1 MPRLTLKSG
10 DYTIEA
16 IQENLFDSVQVTVY
30 DDFLQKVVPP
40 SLYDVNSAYMVGET
54 VASVIT
60 ESAED
65 FSRLFKAIEDLVFV
79 DKKLGV

>member
-1 MPRLTLKSG
+1 MLTLKSG

-65 FSRLFKAIEDLVFV
+65 FRRIFKAIEDLVFV

>member
-1 MPRLTLKSG
+1 MSILTLKAG

-16 IQENLFDSVQVTVY
+16 VQDSPFDSVRVTVY
-30 DDFLQKVVPP
+30 DDFLQAIVPP
-40 SLYDVNSAYMVGET
+40 TLYDVNSAYMTGET

-65 FSRLFKAIEDLVFV
+65 FRRIFKAVEDLMFI

>member
-1 MPRLTLKSG
+1 MPRLTLKAG

-16 IQENLFDSVQVTVY
+16 VQYNAFDSVEVTVY
-30 DDFLQKVVPP
+30 DDFLQAVVSP
-40 SLYDVNSAYMVGET
+40 SLYDVKSAYMTGES
-54 VASVIT
+54 VASVLT

-65 FSRLFKAIEDLVFV
+65 FSRLFKAVEDLVFV

>member
-1 MPRLTLKSG
+1 MSKLTLKAG

-16 IQENLFDSVQVTVY
+16 SQDGPFDSVKVTVY
-30 DDFLQKVVPP
+30 DDFLQTVVSP

-54 VASVIT
+54 VSSVLT

-65 FSRLFKAIEDLVFV
+65 FRRIFKAVEDLVFV
-79 DKKLGV
+79 DRKLGV

>member
-65 FSRLFKAIEDLVFV
+65 FGRLFKAIEDLVFV

>member
-1 MPRLTLKSG
+1 MARLTLKAG

-16 IQENLFDSVQVTVY
+16 VQENEFDSIKVTVY
-30 DDFLQKVVPP
+30 DDYLESVVPP
-40 SLYDVNSAYMVGET
+40 SLYDTKSAYMVGET
-54 VASVIT
+54 VASVLA

-65 FSRLFKAIEDLVFV
+65 FRRIFKAVEDLVFV

>member
-1 MPRLTLKSG
+1 MAILTLKTG

-16 IQENLFDSVQVTVY
+16 IQDSAFESVQVTVY
-30 DDFLQKVVPP
+30 DDHLQTIVSP
-40 SLYDVNSAYMVGET
+40 SLYDVKSAYMVGES

-60 ESAED
+60 ESADE
-65 FSRLFKAIEDLVFV
+65 FRRIFKAIEDLVFV

>member
-1 MPRLTLKSG
+1 MSRLTLKAG

-16 IQENLFDSVQVTVY
+16 VQENLFDSVQITVY
-30 DDFLQKVVPP
+30 DDFLQSVVPP
-40 SLYDVNSAYMVGET
+40 SLYDVKSAYIVGET
-54 VASVIT
+54 VSTVIT

-65 FSRLFKAIEDLVFV
+65 FRRIFKAVEDLIFV

>member
-1 MPRLTLKSG
+1 MPMLTLKSG

-65 FSRLFKAIEDLVFV
+65 FRRIFKAIEDLVFV

>member
-1 MPRLTLKSG
+1 MSILTLKAG

-16 IQENLFDSVQVTVY
+16 IQDGPFDSVRVTVY
-30 DDFLQKVVPP
+30 DDYLQVVVPP

-65 FSRLFKAIEDLVFV
+65 FRRIFKAVEDLILV

>member
-1 MPRLTLKSG
+1 MARLTLKAG

-16 IQENLFDSVQVTVY
+16 IQENAFDSVKVTVY
-30 DDFLQKVVPP
+30 DDYLESIVPP

-54 VASVIT
+54 VVSVLT

-65 FSRLFKAIEDLVFV
+65 FRRIFKAVEDLILV
-79 DKKLGV
+79 DKKLGI